1 MVHGNY
7 YGVQYEIYLN
17 KEISLWDDVLPICS
31 YVKKML
37 TLEKVKGYKDK
48 YKLVVIPYND
58 FDKRLKN
65 NDEIYCYI
73 HSVEIIKNNSELDRE
88 KHKEDYK
95 YYDVAFYKDNIKH
108 AKYDLNILDEDL
120 YNKLESN
127 INKIKEIIKSDKYWK
142 DYSMEDK
149 VKFDEDRLNT
159 IKNLRIQ
166 RIIRNPE
173 YLKEIKE
180 IEQNITN
187 IELTDREKEII
198 NMIINHPNLKGTI
211 ESHGINIIEGKY

>member
-73 HSVEIIKNNSELDRE
+73 HSVEIIKNNGIMDRE
-88 KHKEDYK
+88 KYREDFK
-95 YYDVAFYKDNIKH
+95 YYDVEVYKNYIKH
-108 AKYDLNILDEDL
+108 TNHELNNLSENLEILGTIRDSEI
-120 YNKLESN
+120 E
-127 INKIKEIIKSDKYWK
+127 KIIEN
-142 DYSMEDK
+142 
-149 VKFDEDRLNT
+149 R
-159 IKNLRIQ
+159 
-166 RIIRNPE
+166 E

-180 IEQNITN
+180 LEQNITN
-187 IELTDREKEII
+187 IELTDIEKEII
-198 NMIINHPNLKGTI
+198 NMVMNHPNLKGTI